1 MGPKTPT
8 MQNILS
14 KGPVLAET
22 LPQDPAPVL
31 IWRIDREGIFQ
42 MIEGDMSINID
53 HAPDELIGK
62 SIFKVFEDYPAVI
75 KSIRSALDGI
85 QDKSVIQSGTQL
97 WECRLYP
104 LQEKGKTPHGV
115 IGVSFDLSFQRE
127 LWHQEALTD
136 AAAALRKAR
145 TFEEMPPLIVA
156 NLRQLL
162 AVDQAILVLG
172 SPPGQDFELNFSWK
186 AAGEDSE
193 TDHELVK
200 ILTDARVVKNL
211 IGSSRKNQEQYPDE
225 IKYAGLE
232 GFPLITH
239 EELMGA
245 LWVGRQK
252 PFSEQEIRLIRGI
265 ADMSASAFQRAG
277 EHELTQRRLA
287 WLAALHSI
295 DQAISGSFNLD
306 LTLHII
312 LEQVVSQLDVDA
324 ADIFLVDPDTL
335 ETTYAEGKG
344 FQRYYPQSGIS
355 QAREDLVWRVLQ
367 HRELVA
373 IPDLYKESPTL
384 LRGRMFALEGFRS
397 YYGIPLIAKGK
408 ILGVLEV
415 FHRKALKVDEE
426 WFDFLRGL
434 GTQTAIAMDNAALV
448 ENLRRTN
455 LELDLAYN
463 STLEGWVRALDLRD
477 KTTGDHTHRV
487 VERTLKLAQAVG
499 IPDGQLIH
507 IRRGA
512 LLHDIGKLVIS
523 DTILNKTGPLNDD
536 EWHLM
541 RKHPLYAQ
549 EILEPIEFLRPALPI
564 PFGHHEKWDGSGYPN
579 GISGLTIPIAARV
592 FALIDVWDALSSPRP
607 YRDAW
612 PEKKIYKFILEQS
625 GSHFDPQIVEVWQK
639 VFQIVV

>member
-1 MGPKTPT
+1 M
-8 MQNILS
+8 
-14 KGPVLAET
+14 
-22 LPQDPAPVL
+22 
-31 IWRIDREGIFQ
+31 
-42 MIEGDMSINID
+42 
-53 HAPDELIGK
+53 
-62 SIFKVFEDYPAVI
+62 
-75 KSIRSALDGI
+75 
-85 QDKSVIQSGTQL
+85 
-97 WECRLYP
+97 
-104 LQEKGKTPHGV
+104 
-115 IGVSFDLSFQRE
+115 
-127 LWHQEALTD
+127 
-136 AAAALRKAR
+136 
-145 TFEEMPPLIVA
+145 
-156 NLRQLL
+156 
-162 AVDQAILVLG
+162 
-172 SPPGQDFELNFSWK
+172 
-186 AAGEDSE
+186 
-193 TDHELVK
+193 
-200 ILTDARVVKNL
+200 
-211 IGSSRKNQEQYPDE
+211 
-225 IKYAGLE
+225 
-232 GFPLITH
+232 
-239 EELMGA
+239 
-245 LWVGRQK
+245 
-252 PFSEQEIRLIRGI
+252 
-265 ADMSASAFQRAG
+265 
-277 EHELTQRRLA
+277 
-287 WLAALHSI
+287 
-295 DQAISGSFNLD
+295 
-306 LTLHII
+306 
-312 LEQVVSQLDVDA
+312 VSQLDVDA

-344 FQRYYPQSGIS
+344 FQRYHPHAGIS

-367 HRELVA
+367 NRELVA

-415 FHRKALKVDEE
+415 FHRKPLQVDEE

-487 VERTLKLAQAVG
+487 VERTLMLAQAVG
-499 IPDGQLIH
+499 IPEGQLIH

-523 DTILNKTGPLNDD
+523 DSILNKTGPLNDE

-541 RKHPLYAQ
+541 RKHPQFAR

-564 PFGHHEKWDGSGYPN
+564 PLGHHEKWDGSGYPN

-625 GSHFDPQIVEVWQK
+625 GSHFDPQVVEVWQK